1 MYIQAETSRPVPNIP
16 REGDVLDTQVFNVK
30 IPVLKGNSTDLY
42 IKVSLQV
49 LGSTAAYVKKVFC
62 GSRVSC
68 GKSASVG
75 AKLATTN
82 NAPEFPNE
90 QSESCCIVGNV
101 VTFLTRKRNMWNKIG
116 EIYFEHFLK
125 KRLLIQ

>member
-49 LGSTAAYVKKVFC
+49 LGSTAAYVK
-62 GSRVSC
+62 
-68 GKSASVG
+68 
-75 AKLATTN
+75 
-82 NAPEFPNE
+82 
-90 QSESCCIVGNV
+90 
-101 VTFLTRKRNMWNKIG
+101 
-116 EIYFEHFLK
+116 
-125 KRLLIQ
+125 